1 MAAKTFQAR
10 VDQITTDQLLAIQRA
25 DGLSDSQIVQ
35 RALKLIIDEAD
46 KNLATLER
54 DAIDKARA
62 MGNFLAG
69 KEPSPPQSSRSR
81 TADDEVGPGGKTFQA
96 RIKDPD
102 VDRLLAIAHIQGW
115 SESQLVRRGLKLLIE
130 EASRDIT
137 HLLEKLDAEYQTA
150 RRALEK
156 NLSPTPRV
164 KRQPADQDTAPS
176 VTTSSMPSDAIKVG
190 AQQHSASDLGR

>member
-1 MAAKTFQAR
+1 
-10 VDQITTDQLLAIQRA
+10 
-25 DGLSDSQIVQ
+25 
-35 RALKLIIDEAD
+35 
-46 KNLATLER
+46 

-69 KEPSPPQSSRSR
+69 KNQSPPLTSRSR

-115 SESQLVRRGLKLLIE
+115 SESQLVRRGLKLFIE

-137 HLLEKLDAEYQTA
+137 HLLEKLDAEYHTA
-150 RRALEK
+150 RRALKE
-156 NLSPTPRV
+156 NLSPKPRV
-164 KRQPADQDTAPS
+164 ERQPADQDTAPS
-176 VTTSSMPSDAIKVG
+176 VTTIGMPSDAIKVG
-190 AQQHSASDLGR
+190 AEQRSVPDLGREVSATGDHSGIKPRTGGVTDARGR